1 MRIAAIRCIQRN
13 KFGFLDLFSW
23 GAELSSRALNCSK
36 AACISSGEVDDVV
49 SSNSSHKENN
59 NFLAFLTVTV
69 LEKPTFDLI
78 AYFGRAPVRKN
89 NWIVLVWLELDSA

>member
-36 AACISSGEVDDVV
+36 AACISSGEVDDVLL
-49 SSNSSHKENN
+49 SSNSSHKEYN
-59 NFLAFLTVTV
+59 NFLA
-69 LEKPTFDLI
+69 
-78 AYFGRAPVRKN
+78 
-89 NWIVLVWLELDSA
+89 S

>member
-23 GAELSSRALNCSK
+23 GAVLSSRALNCSK

-59 NFLAFLTVTV
+59 NF
-69 LEKPTFDLI
+69 
-78 AYFGRAPVRKN
+78 
-89 NWIVLVWLELDSA
+89 WLLDCYRS

>member
-23 GAELSSRALNCSK
+23 GAELSNRALNCSK

-59 NFLAFLTVTV
+59 NFLA
-69 LEKPTFDLI
+69 EKPTFDLI
-78 AYFGRAPVRKN
+78 AYFGRAPVEK
-89 NWIVLVWLELDSA
+89 ITG

>member
-23 GAELSSRALNCSK
+23 GAELSSRALNCLK

-59 NFLAFLTVTV
+59 NFLASWLLPFLKNQRST
-69 LEKPTFDLI
+69 LLLI
-78 AYFGRAPVRKN
+78 LGVHRSKN

>member
-36 AACISSGEVDDVV
+36 AACI
-49 SSNSSHKENN
+49 
-59 NFLAFLTVTV
+59 TV
-69 LEKPTFDLI
+69 LEKPAFDLI
-78 AYFGRAPVRKN
+78 AYFGRAPVEK
-89 NWIVLVWLELDSA
+89 ITG

>member
-23 GAELSSRALNCSK
+23 GAELSNRALNCSK

-59 NFLAFLTVTV
+59 NFLASWLLPFLKNQRST
-69 LEKPTFDLI
+69 LLLI
-78 AYFGRAPVRKN
+78 LGVHRSKK
-89 NWIVLVWLELDSA
+89 ITG

>member
-59 NFLAFLTVTV
+59 NFLAVYIL
-69 LEKPTFDLI
+69 
-78 AYFGRAPVRKN
+78 Y
-89 NWIVLVWLELDSA
+89 

>member
-23 GAELSSRALNCSK
+23 GAELSNRALNCSK

-59 NFLAFLTVTV
+59 NFLASWL
-69 LEKPTFDLI
+69 LKPTFDLI
-78 AYFGRAPVRKN
+78 AYFGRAPVEK
-89 NWIVLVWLELDSA
+89 ITG

>member
-23 GAELSSRALNCSK
+23 GAELSNRALNCSK

-59 NFLAFLTVTV
+59 NFLASWLLPFLKNQRCLFWACT
-69 LEKPTFDLI
+69 
-78 AYFGRAPVRKN
+78 GRKN

>member
-23 GAELSSRALNCSK
+23 GAELSSRDLNCLK

-59 NFLAFLTVTV
+59 NFLASWLLPFLKNQRST
-69 LEKPTFDLI
+69 LLLI
-78 AYFGRAPVRKN
+78 LGVHRSKK
-89 NWIVLVWLELDSA
+89 

>member
-23 GAELSSRALNCSK
+23 GAELSNRALNCSK

-59 NFLAFLTVTV
+59 NFLASTV

-78 AYFGRAPVRKN
+78 AYFGRAPVEK
-89 NWIVLVWLELDSA
+89 ITG